1 MTTLLA
7 SDINPPNNMLKKRIK
22 NLANESIKKGW
33 EAELHLGFSQKGNKT
48 LLSHRSHKG
57 PLTVQRPFYPEGG
70 MCHVYLLHPPGGV
83 VAGDSLLIDVH
94 ATSNTEVLITT
105 PAAGKFY
112 RSAGDKALQ
121 NVNLQVDEDAVL
133 EWVPQ
138 ETIIYEGARL
148 ASKVIINL
156 EKQARFIGWE
166 ILALGRPASSEGFE
180 YGEVHLSWQ
189 ILQNK
194 KLIYLERMRLDAQ
207 AFAARWGLN
216 KQSVCGTLF
225 AIPAT
230 TKQLEKIRTLMGDTS
245 NQGVTLI
252 DDLLICRASNE
263 KTEPVRNFFES
274 VRAAIRADIVQR
286 KVHTPRIWAT

>member
-7 SDINPPNNMLKKRIK
+7 SDINPLNNMLKKRIK
-22 NLANESIKKGW
+22 NFANKNIKKGW
-33 EAELHLGFSQKGNKT
+33 EAELHLGFSRKGTKT
-48 LLSHRSHKG
+48 LLSKRSHRG

-83 VAGDSLLIDVH
+83 VAGDRLRIDVH
-94 ATSNTEVLITT
+94 AACNTEVLITT

-112 RSAGDKALQ
+112 RSAGEQACQ

-148 ASKVIINL
+148 ASKVTINL

-180 YGEVHLSWQ
+180 YGDVHLSWQ

-194 KLIYLERMRLDAQ
+194 KLIFLEEMRLDAK
-207 AFAARWGLN
+207 AFVARWGLN

-230 TKQLEKIRTLMGDTS
+230 TKQLEKIRNLIGDTP